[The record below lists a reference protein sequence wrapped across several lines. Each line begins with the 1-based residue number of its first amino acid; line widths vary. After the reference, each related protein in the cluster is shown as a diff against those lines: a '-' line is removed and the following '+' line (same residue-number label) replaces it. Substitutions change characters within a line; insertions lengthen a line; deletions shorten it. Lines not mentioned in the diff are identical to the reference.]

1 MANRGLTQEELMCY
15 EQELQRLLVLKQ
27 DRIGEFIERARE
39 ELKSLWDQLYY
50 SETQRQHFLPAYSS
64 KNKPCIKK
72 TYLTTQC
79 VGELTDEVLEAHENE
94 ISRLRL
100 EVEDSKYI
108 LDRIDKYM
116 QLKEEIEEFEASTR
130 DPNRLFGKGQRDPGR
145 LLREEKFR
153 KRVDRELPKV
163 IHVFLCDLL

>member
-1 MANRGLTQEELMCY
+1 M
-15 EQELQRLLVLKQ
+15 
-27 DRIGEFIERARE
+27 
-39 ELKSLWDQLYY
+39 
-50 SETQRQHFLPAYSS
+50 
-64 KNKPCIKK
+64 
-72 TYLTTQC
+72 
-79 VGELTDEVLEAHENE
+79 TDEVLEAHENE

-163 IHVFLCDLL
+163 THVFLYDLP